1 MLKRWPEQSSLAC
14 SVAINMARK
23 CPSAGVVLQKR
34 ATYLVSIY
42 SGVWVDHFSF
52 LQLLFFGF
60 TAHLLLG
67 PVCTLSLTLFSSS
80 RSDEPQLAGEH
91 SEAFSSCRR
100 MFPSGGGGDQ
110 NQSVKERED
119 SQTGSPGL
127 VLCAGAAGR
136 TVLTRSF
143 FVLCALSCSGVM
155 LNQLSEF

>member
-1 MLKRWPEQSSLAC
+1 
-14 SVAINMARK
+14 
-23 CPSAGVVLQKR
+23 
-34 ATYLVSIY
+34 
-42 SGVWVDHFSF
+42 
-52 LQLLFFGF
+52 
-60 TAHLLLG
+60 
-67 PVCTLSLTLFSSS
+67 
-80 RSDEPQLAGEH
+80 
-91 SEAFSSCRR
+91 

-155 LNQLSEF
+155 LNQLLEF